1 MRIALLT
8 DGIYPYLVGGM
19 QKHSYNLAK
28 YFAQQKIYID
38 LYHCNSSQ
46 TNYNIQQLDVF
57 TEEEKKHIRSI
68 VIDFPVKGYYPGH
81 YVRES
86 YKYSESL
93 YQHLMQNPLPDFIYA
108 QGFCAWKS
116 IKEKKKGAVLPP
128 IAVNFHGLE
137 MFQLTLSLKARLQ
150 QLLLRS
156 STRFNLLN
164 ADYVINYGG
173 KIAELLLS
181 LGCKQQQL
189 ITSPNATET
198 KWLEQT
204 ATTSN
209 TVRKFL
215 FIGRYERRKGVQE
228 LSTVLKQLLAD
239 TKANFEFHFVGPIPD
254 EVKISKPNI
263 IYHGSVIDF
272 DAIKKIIRSVDVLVC
287 PSLAEG
293 MPTVIVEAMAS
304 GLAIIATDTGGTQ
317 SLVSEKTGW
326 LIEPGSESQLKNALK
341 DAINVSNEV
350 LSAKKENAIQL
361 IKDDFL
367 WERVIDKSILDIKKI
382 CKIN

>member
-8 DGIYPYLVGGM
+8 DGIYPYVVGGM

-46 TNYNIQQLDVF
+46 TNYNIQKLEVF
-57 TEEEKKHIRSI
+57 TEEEKKYIKSI
-68 VIDFPVKGYYPGH
+68 VIDFPAKGYYPGH
-81 YVRES
+81 YLRES
-86 YKYSESL
+86 YKYSESV
-93 YQHLMQNPLPDFIYA
+93 YQRLIQNPLPDFIYA

-116 IKEKKKGAVLPP
+116 IKEKKRGAALPP

-189 ITSPNATET
+189 ITSPNATEI
-198 KWLEQT
+198 KWLEQS
-204 ATTSN
+204 ATTTN
-209 TVRKFL
+209 TPRKFL

-254 EVKISKPNI
+254 EVKISKSNI

-304 GLAIIATDTGGTQ
+304 GLAVIATDTGGTQ
-317 SLVSEKTGW
+317 SLVSQKTGW
-326 LIEPGSESQLKNALK
+326 LIEPGSESQLKNALM
-341 DAINVSNEV
+341 DAINVSNEA

-361 IKDDFL
+361 IKDEFL
-367 WERVIDKSILDIKKI
+367 WERVIDKSIVDIKRI
-382 CKIN
+382 CKIS

>member
-1 MRIALLT
+1 MALT
-8 DGIYPYLVGGM
+8 
-19 QKHSYNLAK
+19 A
-28 YFAQQKIYID
+28 
-38 LYHCNSSQ
+38 HCSK
-46 TNYNIQQLDVF
+46 TI
-57 TEEEKKHIRSI
+57 
-68 VIDFPVKGYYPGH
+68 
-81 YVRES
+81 
-86 YKYSESL
+86 
-93 YQHLMQNPLPDFIYA
+93 
-108 QGFCAWKS
+108 
-116 IKEKKKGAVLPP
+116 
-128 IAVNFHGLE
+128 
-137 MFQLTLSLKARLQ
+137 
-150 QLLLRS
+150 
-156 STRFNLLN
+156 
-164 ADYVINYGG
+164 
-173 KIAELLLS
+173 
-181 LGCKQQQL
+181 KQQQL

-367 WERVIDKSILDIKKI
+367 WERVIDKSILDIKII

>member
-8 DGIYPYLVGGM
+8 DGIYPYVVGGM

-46 TNYNIQQLDVF
+46 TNYNIQKLEVF
-57 TEEEKKHIRSI
+57 SEEEKKYIHSI
-68 VIDFPVKGYYPGH
+68 VIDFPAKCYYPGH
-81 YVRES
+81 YLRES
-86 YKYSESL
+86 YKYSKSIC
-93 YQHLMQNPLPDFIYA
+93 QRLMQNPLPDFIYA

-116 IKEKKKGAVLPP
+116 IKEKKGGTILPP

-137 MFQLTLSLKARLQ
+137 MFKLTLSLKARLR

-173 KIAELLLS
+173 KIEELLLS
-181 LGCKQQQL
+181 LGCEKQQL
-189 ITSPNATET
+189 ITSQNATEI
-198 KWLEQT
+198 KWLEQS
-204 ATTSN
+204 ATTTNS
-209 TVRKFL
+209 VSKFL

-228 LSTVLKQLLAD
+228 LSSVLKQLIPIGIG
-239 TKANFEFHFVGPIPD
+239 FEFHFVGPIPD
-254 EVKISKPNI
+254 EVKIIHPNI

-272 DAIKKIIRSVDVLVC
+272 EAIKKIIRSVDVLVC

-293 MPTVIVEAMAS
+293 MPTVIIEAMAS
-304 GLAIIATDTGGTQ
+304 GLAVIATDTGGIQ

-326 LIEPGSESQLKNALK
+326 LIEPGSEPQLKNALM
-341 DAINVSNEV
+341 DAINATNEV
-350 LSAKKENAIQL
+350 LNAKKENAIKI
-361 IKDDFL
+361 IKTKFM
-367 WERVIDKSILDIKKI
+367 WEIVIDKIILDIKRI
-382 CKIN
+382 CKLS

>member
-8 DGIYPYLVGGM
+8 DGIYPYVVGGM

-46 TNYNIQQLDVF
+46 INYNIQKLEVF
-57 TEEEKKHIRSI
+57 TEEEKKYIHSF
-68 VIDFPVKGYYPGH
+68 VIDFPTKGYYPGH
-81 YVRES
+81 YLRES
-86 YKYSESL
+86 YKYSETI
-93 YQHLMQNPLPDFIYA
+93 YQHLIKQPLPDFVYA

-116 IKEKKKGAVLPP
+116 IKEKKAGVALPP

-150 QLLLRS
+150 QFLLRS

-189 ITSPNATET
+189 ITSPNATEI

-204 ATTSN
+204 TTAIN
-209 TVRKFL
+209 TPRKFL
-215 FIGRYERRKGVQE
+215 FIGRYERRKGVEE
-228 LSTVLKQLLAD
+228 LSSVLKQLLLSD
-239 TKANFEFHFVGPIPD
+239 IRIKFHFVGPIPD
-254 EVKISKPNI
+254 EVKIIHPNI

-272 DAIKKIIRSVDVLVC
+272 EAIKRIIRSVDILVC

-293 MPTVIVEAMAS
+293 MPTVIIEAMAS
-304 GLAIIATDTGGTQ
+304 GLAVIATDTGGTQ

-326 LIEPGSESQLKNALK
+326 LIEPGSVLQLKNVLK
-341 DAINVSNEV
+341 DAVNTSDEV
-350 LSAKKENAIQL
+350 LSAKKANAIQL
-361 IKDDFL
+361 IKNEFL
-367 WERVIDKSILDIKKI
+367 WKRVIDKAIVDIKRI
-382 CKIN
+382 CKIS